1 MKNIA
6 VLTSGGDAPGMNA
19 CLRAIVRSA
28 QNNKL
33 DVFGVLNGYEGLI
46 DNQMLELTPREV
58 GNIIQKGGS
67 ILKTSRSKRF
77 LLEDYRALAIKNLIK
92 KNISYLLVI
101 GGEGSLKG
109 ANCISKESNLNVL
122 GLPATID
129 RDLPLVGPTVGFD
142 TAINTALQAI
152 DRIRD
157 TASTSNTV
165 HIIEVMGRHCGWIS
179 LYAGIGG
186 GAEAVI
192 LQEFS
197 TDIQKLTKQIK
208 EQRNSGK
215 TGCILIVSEGAYNAT
230 GGEGLIKELNNSS
243 NFDLRITKLGHIQRG
258 GNPSAVDRVLAS
270 RLGACAVEKLL
281 LGYNNCVVAQPKD
294 KIELIPFDDL
304 TTRNLS
310 DMKDYYDLIFKLV

>member
-46 DNQMLELTPREV
+46 DNQMFKLTPREV

>member
-1 MKNIA
+1 MNHLA

-19 CLRAIVRSA
+19 SLRAIVRSA
-28 QNNKL
+28 NNINVNVYG
-33 DVFGVLNGYEGLI
+33 VFNGFEGLI
-46 DNQMLELTPREV
+46 DDRLSLLKSRQV
-58 GNIIQKGGS
+58 GNIIQRGGS
-67 ILKTSRSKRF
+67 ILQTSRSKRF
-77 LLEDYRALAIKNLIK
+77 LKKVYRDQARENLSK
-92 KNISYLLVI
+92 RNINSVIVI

-109 ANCISKESNLNVL
+109 AKCLGEEGELNVV

-165 HIIEVMGRHCGWIS
+165 HIVEVMGRECGWIS
-179 LYAGIGG
+179 LLAGIGG

-192 LQEFS
+192 LPEFPRN
-197 TDIQKLTKQIK
+197 TAKLIKQIK
-208 EQRNSGK
+208 EQRSSGK
-215 TGCILIVSEGAYNAT
+215 QGCILIVSEGAYDSL
-230 GGEGLIKELNNSS
+230 GGEGLIKDLNQVS

-270 RLGACAVEKLL
+270 RLGAGAVEGLME
-281 LGYNNCVVAQPKD
+281 GRRQCVVAQPKD
-294 KIELIPFDDL
+294 RIEMIQFG
-304 TTRNLS
+304 NLS
-310 DMKDYYDLIFKLV
+310 GTLESEMEDYYQLIFKLV

>member
-46 DNQMLELTPREV
+46 DNQMLKLTPREV

-109 ANCISKESNLNVL
+109 ANCISKESKLNVL

-165 HIIEVMGRHCGWIS
+165 HIVEVMGRHCGWIS

-208 EQRNSGK
+208 EQKNSGK

-230 GGEGLIKELNNSS
+230 GGEGLIKKLNNSS

-281 LGYNNCVVAQPKD
+281 LGYNNCVVAQPQD

>member
-77 LLEDYRALAIKNLIK
+77 LLEDCRALAIKNLIK

>member
-46 DNQMLELTPREV
+46 DNQMFKLTPREV

-270 RLGACAVEKLL
+270 RLGTCAVEKLL

>member
-1 MKNIA
+1 MNHLA

-19 CLRAIVRSA
+19 SLRAIVRSA
-28 QNNKL
+28 NNINVNVYG
-33 DVFGVLNGYEGLI
+33 VFNGFEGLI
-46 DNQMLELTPREV
+46 DDRLSLLKSRQV
-58 GNIIQKGGS
+58 GNIIQRGGS
-67 ILKTSRSKRF
+67 ILQTSRSKRF
-77 LLEDYRALAIKNLIK
+77 LNKVYRDQARENLSK
-92 KNISYLLVI
+92 RNINSVIVI

-109 ANCISKESNLNVL
+109 AKCLGEEGELNVV

-165 HIIEVMGRHCGWIS
+165 HIVEVMGRECGWIS
-179 LYAGIGG
+179 LLAGIGG

-192 LQEFS
+192 LPEFPRN
-197 TDIQKLTKQIK
+197 TAKLIKQIK
-208 EQRNSGK
+208 EQRSSGK
-215 TGCILIVSEGAYNAT
+215 QGCILIVSEGAYDSL
-230 GGEGLIKELNNSS
+230 GGEGLIKDLNQVS

-270 RLGACAVEKLL
+270 RLGAGAVEGLME
-281 LGYNNCVVAQPKD
+281 GRRQCVVAQPKD
-294 KIELIPFDDL
+294 RIEMIQFG
-304 TTRNLS
+304 NLS
-310 DMKDYYDLIFKLV
+310 GTLESEMEDYYQLIFKLV

>member
-1 MKNIA
+1 MKHLA

-28 QNNKL
+28 SNKKII
-33 DVFGVLNGYEGLI
+33 VYGVSNGFEGLI
-46 DNQMLELTPREV
+46 DDRFSELKPREV
-58 GNIIQKGGS
+58 GNIIQRGGS
-67 ILKTSRSKRF
+67 IIQTSRSKRF
-77 LLEDYRALAIKNLIK
+77 LDRKYREQARDNLSKRGIDSL
-92 KNISYLLVI
+92 IVI

-109 ANCISKESNLNVL
+109 AKCLGEEGKINVL

-129 RDLPLVGPTVGFD
+129 RDLPLVGPTIGFD

-165 HIIEVMGRHCGWIS
+165 HIVEVMGRACGWIS
-179 LYAGIGG
+179 LFAGIGG

-192 LQEFS
+192 LPEFP
-197 TDIQKLTKQIK
+197 TNLQKLVNQIK
-208 EQRNSGK
+208 EQRSFGK
-215 TGCILIVSEGAYNAT
+215 QGCILIVSEGACNSA
-230 GGEGLIKELNNSS
+230 GGEGLIRDLNEVS

-270 RLGACAVEKLL
+270 RLGAEAVDCFF
-281 LGYNNCVVAQPKD
+281 LGHKQCVLAQPKD
-294 KIELIPFDDL
+294 KITMIPFEE
-304 TTRNLS
+304 LS
-310 DMKDYYDLIFKLV
+310 GTLVSEMEDYYKLISKLV

>member
-46 DNQMLELTPREV
+46 DNQILKLTPREV

-208 EQRNSGK
+208 EQKNSGK